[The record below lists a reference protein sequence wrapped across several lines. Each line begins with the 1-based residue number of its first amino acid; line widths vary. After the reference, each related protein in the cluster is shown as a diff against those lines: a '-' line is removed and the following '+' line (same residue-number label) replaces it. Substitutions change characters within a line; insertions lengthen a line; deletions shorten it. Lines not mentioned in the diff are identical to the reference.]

1 MLNIL
6 YRYAKTKRIKKTY
19 ELSSQKHK
27 LDVKYKTKTY
37 MVNHFRKLFN
47 EIIICNFKNTK
58 KVLLFKPTNVYLLK

>member
-27 LDVKYKTKTY
+27 LDVKQKTKTY
-37 MVNHFRKLFN
+37 MVNLIRKLFN
-47 EIIICNFKNTK
+47 EIIIGNFNNTK
-58 KVLLFKPTNVYLLK
+58 KVII